1 MISIR
6 DRIVEKLEQLP
17 ESKLREVLIFV
28 DFLTWRVEDQDEPL
42 LSIAGSL
49 SGKSLSAKEIEDE
62 LYADGE
68 EKLHEL

>member
-17 ESKLREVLIFV
+17 EPKLREVLAFV

-42 LSIAGSL
+42 LSIASAL
-49 SGKSLSAKEIEDE
+49 SGNPLSAKEIEDK
-62 LYADGE
+62 LYGDGE
-68 EKLHEL
+68 EEER